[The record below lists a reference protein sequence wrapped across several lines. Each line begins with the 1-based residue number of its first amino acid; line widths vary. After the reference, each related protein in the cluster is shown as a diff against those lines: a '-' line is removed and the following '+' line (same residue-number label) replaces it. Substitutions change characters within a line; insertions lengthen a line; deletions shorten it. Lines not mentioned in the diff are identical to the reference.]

1 MECEAG
7 PFGLIKPAM
16 KLCPICQQPFSNPA
30 LKFCRFDGNPLVS
43 EEVSV
48 SDAPTV
54 LLSTTP
60 ISERFGWLVSDAASP
75 SDEEKPTP
83 KPQQSS

>member
-1 MECEAG
+1 MECEPG
-7 PFGLIKPAM
+7 PFGLIKPAK
-16 KLCPICQQPFSNPA
+16 KLCPVCQQTFCNPA
-30 LKFCRFDGNPLVS
+30 LRFCRFDGNPLVN
-43 EEVSV
+43 EQISV

-75 SDEEKPTP
+75 GDEQSPTHD
-83 KPQQSS
+83 PQQSS